1 MGLGSY
7 VIRRLLLLIPTLIGV
22 SLLIFAV
29 TQMINPAV
37 RAMLYVTSDKQLH
50 KIDEVIIKYGLNDPF
65 YIQYVRWMDQL
76 LHGNLG
82 YSKTGKAG
90 VLECILRRL
99 PATVEITMYSAP
111 FTILLGIYLGVQ
123 SAVHKDKF
131 IDQATRALSIIGWSL
146 PSFWLGIMLLSFA
159 FATTKGIVNLPGGL
173 FPPGRL
179 DLNTQSIVNSA
190 SFVKYTGLVTIDG
203 LLNGKPLVAL
213 DALRHLVLPVITLTT
228 IQIALIVR
236 VMRSSMLEAL
246 GKGYIISARAK
257 GLSKKSVINKHAR
270 RNALIPVA
278 TLSGLLIAGM
288 ITGVII
294 TETVFAFPGIGRF
307 AADAALQLDM
317 PAVLGFAML
326 TGIVF
331 VMANLIVDILYAY
344 IDPRIRLG

>member
-7 VIRRLLLLIPTLIGV
+7 IIRRLLLLIPTLIGV
-22 SLLIFAV
+22 TLLIFAV
-29 TQMINPAV
+29 SQMIDPAI
-37 RAMLYVTSDKQLH
+37 RAMLYVTSDKQLA
-50 KIDEVIIKYGLNDPF
+50 KIDDVIIKYGLNDPF
-65 YIQYVRWMDQL
+65 YVQYFRWMNEL

-82 YSKTGKAG
+82 YSKTGRGA
-90 VLECILRRL
+90 VLECILSRI
-99 PATVEITMYSAP
+99 PATVEITLYSAP
-111 FTILLGIYLGVQ
+111 VIILVGIYLGVL
-123 SAVHKDKF
+123 SAVHKDKV
-131 IDQATRALSIIGWSL
+131 IDQITRALSIIGWSL
-146 PSFWLGIMLLSFA
+146 PSFWLGIMLLSFS
-159 FATTKGIVNLPGGL
+159 FAATRNIGLPGGL
-173 FPPGRL
+173 FPSGRL

-203 LLNGKPLVAL
+203 LLNGNIWVTL
-213 DALRHLVLPVITLTT
+213 DGLRHLVLPVVTLTT

-257 GLSKKSVINKHAR
+257 GLAKKTVINKHAR
-270 RNALIPVA
+270 RNALIPVV

-288 ITGVII
+288 VTGVII

-307 AADAALQLDM
+307 AADAALQLDL
-317 PAVLGFAML
+317 PAVLGFGLL

-331 VMANLIVDILYAY
+331 VVANLIVDILYAY

>member
-1 MGLGSY
+1 
-7 VIRRLLLLIPTLIGV
+7 
-22 SLLIFAV
+22 
-29 TQMINPAV
+29 
-37 RAMLYVTSDKQLH
+37 
-50 KIDEVIIKYGLNDPF
+50 
-65 YIQYVRWMDQL
+65 
-76 LHGNLG
+76 
-82 YSKTGKAG
+82 
-90 VLECILRRL
+90 
-99 PATVEITMYSAP
+99 AP
-111 FTILLGIYLGVQ
+111 VTILVGIYLGVL
-123 SAVHKDKF
+123 SAVHKDRL

-159 FATTKGIVNLPGGL
+159 FAATRSLPLPGGL

-179 DLNTQSIVNSA
+179 DLGTQSIVNSA

-203 LLNGKPLVAL
+203 LLNGNIWITL
-213 DALRHLVLPVITLTT
+213 DGLRHLVLPVVTLTT

-257 GLSKKSVINKHAR
+257 GLAKKTVINKHAR
-270 RNALIPVA
+270 RNALIPVV

-288 ITGVII
+288 VTGVII

-307 AADAALQLDM
+307 AADAALQLDL
-317 PAVLGFAML
+317 PAVLGFGLL

-331 VMANLIVDILYAY
+331 VVANLIVDILYAY

>member
-7 VIRRLLLLIPTLIGV
+7 IVRRLLLLIPTLIGV
-22 SLLIFAV
+22 TMLIFAV
-29 TQMINPAV
+29 TQMIDPAI
-37 RAMLYVTSDKQLH
+37 RAMLYVTSDKQLS
-50 KIDEVIIKYGLNDPF
+50 KLDLVIEKYGLNDPF
-65 YIQYVRWMDQL
+65 HIQYVRWMSEL

-82 YSKTGKAG
+82 YSKTGRGA
-90 VLECILRRL
+90 VLACILRRL
-99 PATVEITMYSAP
+99 PASVEITLYSAP
-111 FTILLGIYLGVQ
+111 VTIIVGIYLGVK
-123 SAVHKDKF
+123 SAVHKDRL

-159 FATTKGIVNLPGGL
+159 FVATRGVVDLPGGL

-179 DLNTQSIVNSA
+179 DLSTQSIVNSP
-190 SFVKYTGLVTIDG
+190 SFVTYTGFYTIDG
-203 LLNGKPLVAL
+203 LLNGKPLVTL
-213 DALRHLVLPVITLTT
+213 DALRHLILPIVTLTT
-228 IQIALIVR
+228 IQIALIIR

-257 GLSKKSVINKHAR
+257 GLTKKMVINKHAR
-270 RNALIPVA
+270 RNALIPVV

-288 ITGVII
+288 VTGVII

-307 AADAALQLDM
+307 AADAALQLDL
-317 PAVLGFAML
+317 PAVLGFALL

-331 VMANLIVDILYAY
+331 VFANLIVDILYAY

>member
-7 VIRRLLLLIPTLIGV
+7 IIRRLLLLIPTLIGV
-22 SLLIFAV
+22 TLLIFAV
-29 TQMINPAV
+29 SQMIDPAI

-50 KIDEVIIKYGLNDPF
+50 KIDQVIEKHGLNDPF
-65 YIQYVRWMDQL
+65 YIQYVRWMNEL

-82 YSKTGKAG
+82 YSKTGKGA

-99 PATVEITMYSAP
+99 PATVEITLYSAP
-111 FTILLGIYLGVQ
+111 VTILVGIYLGVL
-123 SAVHKDKF
+123 SAVHKDRL

-159 FATTKGIVNLPGGL
+159 FAATRGVVNLPGGL
-173 FPPGRL
+173 FPSGRL

-190 SFVKYTGLVTIDG
+190 SFVSYTGLYTIDG
-203 LLNGKPLVAL
+203 LLNGKPWITL
-213 DALRHLVLPVITLTT
+213 DALRHLVLPIVTLTT
-228 IQIALIVR
+228 IQIALIIR

-257 GLSKKSVINKHAR
+257 GLTKKAVINKHAR
-270 RNALIPVA
+270 RNALIPVV

-307 AADAALQLDM
+307 AADAALQLDL
-317 PAVLGFAML
+317 PAVLGFALL

-331 VMANLIVDILYAY
+331 VLANLMVDILYAY
-344 IDPRIRLG
+344 IDPRIKLG